1 MSLVKAKKKQIPRG
15 QELSRI
21 VCDVLD
27 QNKAENILAVDLTGK
42 SVIADV
48 MVIASGTSQRH
59 LLALADK
66 VKEELHKIGVSQ
78 VRIEGGSTSDWI
90 LLDGGDI
97 IVHLFKPET
106 RLMYNLEKMWDVDF
120 KSGS

>member
-1 MSLVKAKKKQIPRG
+1 MSLVKVKKQETPRG

-66 VKEELHKIGVSQ
+66 VKEALHKIGVSQ
-78 VRIEGGSTSDWI
+78 VRIEGGNTSDWI